1 MSRLLI
7 SIITVNF
14 NNKHG
19 LIKTLNSIKSQK
31 CNSFEH
37 IIIDA
42 NSTDESTDI
51 IKQYEKEV
59 TYPLYW
65 TSEPDKGIYD
75 GMNKGIKQA
84 HGEYLYF
91 LNSGDVL
98 MDSTILQKLPLDGS
112 KYIYGNIKYVLSTS
126 SYRNISPA
134 ATLDIIYLL
143 KTALPHQACF
153 IHHSLF
159 HTQLYNTK
167 YKIISDWIHTM
178 KSIIFEGCSYKHID
192 ITIAEVDG
200 TGISSNQEKLMEER
214 IKWIKEQFPQT
225 LLLFVTPPSA
235 EILKERL
242 TGRGTETEEVIHS
255 RLSRA
260 VEEADGCEVYDYL
273 VVNDELDEA
282 VENVH
287 EIICSEQQRMRHNLD
302 SIETIKNDLKQFVK
316 GDLS

>member
-159 HTQLYNTK
+159 QTQLYNTK

-200 TGISSNQEKLMEER
+200 TGISSNQEKLME
-214 IKWIKEQFPQT
+214 
-225 LLLFVTPPSA
+225 
-235 EILKERL
+235 
-242 TGRGTETEEVIHS
+242 
-255 RLSRA
+255 
-260 VEEADGCEVYDYL
+260 
-273 VVNDELDEA
+273 
-282 VENVH
+282 
-287 EIICSEQQRMRHNLD
+287 
-302 SIETIKNDLKQFVK
+302 
-316 GDLS
+316 